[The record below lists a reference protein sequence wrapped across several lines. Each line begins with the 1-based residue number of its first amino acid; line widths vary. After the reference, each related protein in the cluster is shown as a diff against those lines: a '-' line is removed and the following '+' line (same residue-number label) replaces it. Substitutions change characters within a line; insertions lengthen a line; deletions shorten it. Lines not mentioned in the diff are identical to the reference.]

1 MRVLGIVMAVV
12 ALILCCTTPAA
23 AEVPYKIILSGG
35 PLSHTVTITD
45 LRDTGNLTTQLCSA
59 HHAGVLTHRPAITIT
74 IQWFRVA
81 HFLVWTGRF
90 YPAIGAQAAAVD
102 IPHFKLYWGND
113 TVLYCDRRVAGA
125 PALALLKAYHVPT
138 RYPYEICGPGRQG
151 VLSTPSLRDC
161 RSSSAGFASA
171 SEHNP

>member
-1 MRVLGIVMAVV
+1 MMSRLYHGYKDVKQVVMVMRVLGIVLVVV
-12 ALILCCTTPAA
+12 ALILCCTTPVA

-45 LRDTGNLTTQLCSA
+45 LRDTGALTGQLCSA
-59 HHAGVLTHRPAITIT
+59 RHTGALTRRPAITIT

-81 HFLVWTGRF
+81 HFLLWTGRF

-102 IPHFKLYWGND
+102 IPHFKLYVGTD

-125 PALALLKAYHVPT
+125 SALTLLKAYHLPT
-138 RYPYEICGPGRQG
+138 KLTGR
-151 VLSTPSLRDC
+151 
-161 RSSSAGFASA
+161 
-171 SEHNP
+171 